1 MKSLQ
6 QHIEENLKFKIN
18 RDTAPIN
25 DELLEQVF
33 NTNDDHIVYTNC
45 EGLNNYNN
53 LTLNTPNILEKIIR
67 NSLGTNDINETLQ
80 FLNKLFTDIFNAY
93 NNNVEVK
100 QYTQSEES
108 DNIEK
113 EYKLINKKFEY
124 SSIKYYIGPIYSYI
138 KYDRNGRYIMKDWD
152 MIIKSK

>member
-33 NTNDDHIVYTNC
+33 NTNDDNIVYTNC
-45 EGLNNYNN
+45 EGLNHYNN
-53 LTLNTPNILEKIIR
+53 LDLTTPDILEKIIQ
-67 NSLGTNDINETLQ
+67 NSLGTIDINETLQ
-80 FLNKLFTDIFNAY
+80 FLDKLFTDIFNAY
-93 NNNVEVK
+93 NNNIEVK

-113 EYKLINKKFEY
+113 EYKLTNKKFEY

-138 KYDRNGRYIMKDWD
+138 KYDRNGHYIMKDWD